1 MAKTM
6 QPVSSWQNG
15 EEKEATVFVL
25 TSTYDNLS
33 TTANFQYQLNELIPT
48 PTPPTPPTPTPPT
61 PPMQMYNT
69 LVTGTLTMSGQDYLD
84 WDAAV
89 DANDWAYSWAATTLK
104 LVLVAE

>member
-1 MAKTM
+1 MAKKM

-33 TTANFQYQLNELIPT
+33 TTANFQYQLNQLI
-48 PTPPTPPTPTPPT
+48 PTPPTPPTPTL
-61 PPMQMYNT
+61 QMYNT
-69 LVTGTLTMSGQDYLD
+69 LVTGALTMSGQDYLD
-84 WDAAV
+84 WDAAI
-89 DANDWAYSWAATTLK
+89 DANDWAYNWAATALK

>member
-1 MAKTM
+1 MAKTI
-6 QPVSSWQNG
+6 QPVSTWQNG

-33 TTANFQYQLNELIPT
+33 TTANFQYQLNQLIPN
-48 PTPPTPPTPTPPT
+48 PPTPPTPMP
-61 PPMQMYNT
+61 MYNT

>member
-1 MAKTM
+1 MAKTI

-33 TTANFQYQLNELIPT
+33 TTANFQYQLNQLIPN
-48 PTPPTPPTPTPPT
+48 PPTPPTPMP
-61 PPMQMYNT
+61 MYNT